1 MYDGEYRVCM
11 VHFPTGDV
19 TGAIREDSDGF
30 ITIYIDDQL
39 SPEARLSKFL
49 HEIKHMFNDDLHNS
63 KDIREAEGE

>member
-30 ITIYIDDQL
+30 VTIYIEDQL
-39 SPEARLSKFL
+39 APEARLTKL
-49 HEIKHMFNDDLHNS
+49 MHEIKHMKNDDLNNS
-63 KDIREAEGE
+63 QDIREVEK